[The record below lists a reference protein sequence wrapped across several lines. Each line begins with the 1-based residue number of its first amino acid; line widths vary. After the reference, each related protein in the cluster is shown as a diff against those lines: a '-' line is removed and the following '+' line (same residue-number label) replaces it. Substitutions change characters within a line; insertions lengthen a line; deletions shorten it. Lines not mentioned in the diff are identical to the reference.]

1 MTLILRTL
9 HTIRASFD
17 GPRFDLLN
25 RNLRLQI
32 ARHGD
37 CINIS
42 HDHSLHQNSPVNEE
56 DEEEGEEEGKGTETE
71 ASLKRKR
78 KRAT

>member
-9 HTIRASFD
+9 HTTRPPFN

-37 CINIS
+37 CTNIL
-42 HDHSLHQNSPVNEE
+42 HTVTHSPRILQSI
-56 DEEEGEEEGKGTETE
+56 KKKRRR
-71 ASLKRKR
+71 KRKR
-78 KRAT
+78 KKKGKGQRQRRV